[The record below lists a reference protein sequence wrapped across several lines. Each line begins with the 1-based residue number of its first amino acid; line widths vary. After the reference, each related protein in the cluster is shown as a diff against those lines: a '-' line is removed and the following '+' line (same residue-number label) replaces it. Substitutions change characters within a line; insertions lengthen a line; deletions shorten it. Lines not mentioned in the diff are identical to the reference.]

1 MSVCDYPRHFRPN
14 PTSVHQIIYVTTL
27 TVLLHPQLSM
37 PAIDQMF
44 YVATLAVL
52 RHPQLSMPAIDQM
65 FYIATLAVLRHP
77 QLSMPAIDQMFY
89 VTILTVLRH
98 PQLSMPAID
107 QMFYV
112 TILTVLRHPQL
123 SMPAIDQ
130 MFYVVTLTVLLHSQ
144 LSMRGYRSNVLCHR
158 SHSFLIYPEI
168 FDPQTCRTIKSHTA
182 NPFVMSSSYILLD
195 RPIHSTYSPSSP
207 ASIPNSSNT
216 ILFKRSLL
224 PIIIITG
231 ITLSLSSHSPL
242 SHPAHNRCGNPHPQQ
257 HP

>member
-27 TVLLHPQLSM
+27 TVLL
-37 PAIDQMF
+37 
-44 YVATLAVL
+44 
-52 RHPQLSMPAIDQM
+52 
-65 FYIATLAVLRHP
+65 HP

-130 MFYVVTLTVLLHSQ
+130 MFYVATLTVLLHS
-144 LSMRGYRSNVLCHR
+144 
-158 SHSFLIYPEI
+158 
-168 FDPQTCRTIKSHTA
+168 QTCRTIKSHTA

>member
-44 YVATLAVL
+44 YVTILTVLRHPQLSMPAIDQMFYIATLAVL

-98 PQLSMPAID
+98 P
-107 QMFYV
+107 
-112 TILTVLRHPQL
+112 
-123 SMPAIDQ
+123 
-130 MFYVVTLTVLLHSQ
+130 Q

>member
-1 MSVCDYPRHFRPN
+1 MSVCDYPRHFRPI

-44 YVATLAVL
+44 YVTILTVLRHPQLSMPAIDQMFYIATLAVL

-89 VTILTVLRH
+89 V
-98 PQLSMPAID
+98 A
-107 QMFYV
+107 
-112 TILTVLRHPQL
+112 
-123 SMPAIDQ
+123 
-130 MFYVVTLTVLLHSQ
+130 TLTVLLHSQ

-168 FDPQTCRTIKSHTA
+168 FGPQTCRTIKSHTA

-216 ILFKRSLL
+216 ILFKRLLL
-224 PIIIITG
+224 PTIIITG